1 MDPQLIF
8 TLVGFVLTLMVLLLH
23 LWRQFSLPPGRI
35 PLCWRVRRLRG
46 RAGDRSGHPAATDL
60 PTTDGGPYRRESS
73 GGYPAHLRHAPPDQA
88 FATTGSPGQHP
99 HGLPGGS
106 SGLLSPSAEPFS
118 APCWARSAAQ
128 PNRSTSPILPIRWA
142 GWSEGLVI
150 LVGAVGTL
158 MYFQFGANTRPDQP
172 PRRAPVVEGL
182 ALVGQVFIEITL
194 GALFAGVY
202 AAAITALVERWLE
215 IITTIAK
222 FF

>member
-1 MDPQLIF
+1 MESQDII
-8 TLVGFVLTLMVLLLH
+8 TLVSFVLTLMV
-23 LWRQFSLPPGRI
+23 FSYIFGDNFLF
-35 PLCWRVRRLRG
+35 RLASYLFVG
-46 RAGDRSGHPAATDL
+46 V
-60 PTTDGGPYRRESS
+60 S
-73 GGYPAHLRHAPPDQA
+73 GGYVGALVIDQVIFPRLIYPLLEGTLA
-88 FATTGSPGQHP
+88 EKVLAGIPLIFGTLLLTK
-99 HGLPGGS
+99 
-106 SGLLSPSAEPFS
+106 LSPRLARLGNIPMAYLVGIGAAITVGGAVFGTLLGQIRGAAEPFNLTDPANS
-118 APCWARSAAQ
+118 FGGM
-128 PNRSTSPILPIRWA
+128 L
-142 GWSEGLVI
+142 EGLVI

-182 ALVGQVFIEITL
+182 ALIGQVFIGITL